1 MLPFRIALTKL
12 FRHILSIRVFG
23 IYTLNDLVENIE
35 KISILKKTGL
45 MFEVHLVD
53 HCNLNCKGCSHF
65 SPVSAKKITNLESFK
80 KDMKRLVEILSSNDI
95 RRIRLLGG
103 EPLLHPDAIE
113 FIRITH
119 ESFPDAYVEFVTNGL
134 LLLKQPLAFWDTCRL
149 SKTKI
154 IVTRYPIPIDTKG
167 IEEKAKEHGVSLM
180 VGPTHKF
187 KSFKKLVFDLRGK
200 QWKTL
205 SHLFCFNYGYTC
217 QLKDGRFYPCSV
229 AAYFPNFS
237 DHFNL
242 GIEENPKNYIDIY
255 SDVTKDDLYN
265 LITKEIPHCR
275 YCDIAAGE
283 ANVKWNYSKRDISEW
298 TKEEQK

>member
-12 FRHILSIRVFG
+12 LRQILSIRVFG

-65 SPVSAKKITNLESFK
+65 SPVSAKKTTNLESFR
-80 KDMKRLVEILSSNDI
+80 KDMKRLTEILTSNDI

-113 FIRITH
+113 FIKITH
-119 ESFPDAYVEFVTNGL
+119 ECFPDVYVEFVTNGL
-134 LLLKQPLAFWDTCRL
+134 LLLKQPVDFWDTCRA

-154 IVTRYPIPIDTKG
+154 VVTRYPIPIDTKG
-167 IEEKAKEHGVSLM
+167 IEKKAKEHGVSLM
-180 VGPTHKF
+180 IGPTHRF
-187 KSFKKLVFDLRGK
+187 KSFKKLVFDLKG
-200 QWKTL
+200 QQCGGL
-205 SHLFCFNYGYTC
+205 SHMFCFNYGYTC

-229 AAYFPNFS
+229 AAYFSNFS
-237 DHFNL
+237 DYFNL
-242 GIEENPKNYIDIY
+242 GIQDNPKNFIDIY
-255 SDVTKDDLYN
+255 TDVSKEDFYN
-265 LITKEIPHCR
+265 LITNKIPHCR
-275 YCDIAAGE
+275 YCNISAGE
-283 ANVKWNYSKRDISEW
+283 TNVKWNYSKREISEW
-298 TKEEQK
+298 TKAAQK